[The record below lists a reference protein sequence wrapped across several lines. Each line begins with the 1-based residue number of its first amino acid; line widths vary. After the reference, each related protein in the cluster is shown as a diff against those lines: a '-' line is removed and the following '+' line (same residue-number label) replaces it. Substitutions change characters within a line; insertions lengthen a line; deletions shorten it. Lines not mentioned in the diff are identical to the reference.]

1 MMDQDLTKLGSGPRR
16 KRTSMGLKRSRAHL
30 ERLSR
35 TSSDSEDSSVAAESV
50 SWLYFGFLFCF
61 DIFMIGFNTVIW
73 AFASVFLFLFSKVHD
88 ALLFKLVGNN
98 YLYNVSWEDPRVDRE
113 TLNLTERDHVLT
125 IASACDNVL
134 SFIIDG
140 AKVTA
145 VDLNAAQLA
154 LCSLKRAAI
163 LELSHEEFFA
173 IFAKQDIALLRQR
186 MHLLRKH
193 MDASALEFW
202 DRKLPSF
209 GGFMYSGSSGWL
221 AYFLFRVVFPV
232 LGFGW
237 IRRDLEAGISQD
249 DFRRKIKSYESRFEW
264 IAWVADSVLV
274 PLCAPLAGVPEAQ
287 LNLGNDRDGNVHT
300 IIERVFLNTNLVDDN
315 YFFLGYILGYYTERC
330 CPRYLKADHFSK
342 LKRAMQSNKLILYH
356 GTLADRLRQDAQA
369 SPPVTY
375 TAAIMLDHLDW
386 MNDQGVN
393 EELSLLWPLLDDDN
407 GRVLWRSFASE
418 PHRAALKHLR
428 ADKVDDG
435 RRDRTGMYWG
445 VWVAEKKSC
454 GNAPENTSE
463 GLFWTPQEPMGLV
476 DKLVTGIKIVSFPIL
491 SKVMSLAGSAAKAM
505 PGVSQEDLTNNSHA
519 KKIEAFYASQAE
531 AYDAFRENFLHA
543 RPNLATCVPL
553 PPGKLTWIDVGAGT
567 ARNLEFFPIET
578 LKRRFAK
585 IYILDISASLLEMA
599 RRRVEAAGLTDVVEL
614 VLADFTDLSEK
625 GKRALP
631 RAGSVDLVTFS
642 YSLSMIP
649 NKQAALRQAGNLL
662 SPGGSIGI
670 ADFFYHNQ
678 ADSYEGKP
686 MRKFLSHAYD
696 FGCKMW
702 FRQDGVH
709 LLSDEVFDVLDA
721 DVELT
726 CSERFRGSVPL
737 LPLLR
742 PYHGIWIARKP
753 AEDDMTTEPFNGS
766 FDDTLNVNGR
776 SKSRSRSQSPRPRS
790 RSRSP
795 RK

>member
-1 MMDQDLTKLGSGPRR
+1 MDQDLTKLGAGPRR

-30 ERLSR
+30 ERISSR
-35 TSSDSEDSSVAAESV
+35 SSSDSDDSRVENGV
-50 SWLYFGFLFCF
+50 SWVFFCFLFAF
-61 DIFMIGFNTVIW
+61 DIVMMGINAIVW
-73 AFASVFLFLFSKVHD
+73 AFAGVFLFFFSKVHD
-88 ALLFKLVGNN
+88 VLLFKLVGAN

-113 TLNLTERDHVLT
+113 SLNLSERDHVLT

-134 SFIIDG
+134 DFIIDG

-145 VDLNAAQLA
+145 VDLNQCQLA

-173 IFAKQDIALLRQR
+173 IFAKQNIDLLRQR

-193 MDASALEFW
+193 MDAPALEFW
-202 DRKLPSF
+202 DKKLPSF
-209 GGFMYSGSSGWL
+209 CGFMYSGSSGWL
-221 AYFLFRVVFPV
+221 AYILFRVLFPV

-249 DFRRKIKSYESRFEW
+249 DFRRKIKTYESRFEW

-274 PLCAPLAGVPEAQ
+274 PLGAPLAGVPEAQ
-287 LNLGNDRDGNVHT
+287 LNLGNDRDGNIHT

-330 CPRYLKADHFSK
+330 CPRYLQADHFGK
-342 LKRAMQSNKLILYH
+342 LKRAMQANKLILHH

-369 SPPVTY
+369 SNPSVTY

-386 MNDQGVN
+386 MDDAGVN
-393 EELSLLWPLLDDDN
+393 EELSLLWPLLDDN
-407 GRVLWRSFASE
+407 KGRVLWRSFASE
-418 PHRAALKHLR
+418 PHRPALKHLR
-428 ADKVDDG
+428 ATKVDDG

-445 VWVAEKKSC
+445 VWVADKKTC
-454 GNAPENTSE
+454 GNAPENTSD
-463 GLFWTPQEPMGLV
+463 GLFWNEQKPMGLV
-476 DKLVTGIKIVSFPIL
+476 SKLITGAKIVSFPVL
-491 SKVMSLAGSAAKAM
+491 NKVMNLASSAAKSM
-505 PGVSQEDLTNNSHA
+505 PGVSQEDLTSNSHA

-543 RPNLATCVPL
+543 RSRLATCLPL

-567 ARNLEFFPIET
+567 ARNLEFFPVET

-585 IYILDISASLLEMA
+585 IYILDISASLLDVA
-599 RRRVEAAGLTDVVEL
+599 RRRVEEAGLTDVVEL

-631 RAGSVDLVTFS
+631 RPGSADLVTFS
-642 YSLSMIP
+642 YSMSMIP
-649 NKQAALRQAGNLL
+649 DKHAALVQAARLL

-670 ADFFYHNQ
+670 ADFFYHNNNH
-678 ADSYEGKP
+678 SYKGQP
-686 MRKFLSHAYD
+686 LRKMLSHAYD

-709 LLSDEVFDVLDA
+709 LLSDELFEILEG
-721 DVELT
+721 ELEQT

-737 LPLLR
+737 LPVLR
-742 PYHGIWIARKP
+742 PYHGYWIARKP
-753 AEDDMTTEPFNGS
+753 TDDDDSVDEEDDL
-766 FDDTLNVNGR
+766 LNTSSLTVNGR
-776 SKSRSRSQSPRPRS
+776 AKSRSRSQSPRPRS
-790 RSRSP
+790 RSP